1 MQVMPINRDD
11 NGLWCGAR
19 NLRRR
24 KAEIAAV
31 SEVQG
36 QGFDEMKRAQVDK
49 VIGILEDWARWQ
61 RAYSVFLGAP
71 RRSLGFDLGGSA
83 VTAESGEQNREVDDR
98 DRCKVVDAC
107 IDSLKVPAQKAAI
120 HRRYLCSVYRMR
132 DYEQALCAAHEA
144 LLVEF
149 LDKRLLVA

>member
-1 MQVMPINRDD
+1 MQVMPVNRDD
-11 NGLWCGAR
+11 KGLWCGAR

-24 KAEIAAV
+24 KDESAPV
-31 SEVQG
+31 PEVQG
-36 QGFDEMKRAQVDK
+36 QGFDEVKRAQVDK
-49 VIGILEDWARWQ
+49 VVSILEDWARWQ
-61 RAYSVFLGAP
+61 QAYSVFLGAP

-98 DRCKVVDAC
+98 DRCRVVDAC
-107 IDSLKVPAQKAAI
+107 IDSLKVPAQRAAI
-120 HRRYLCSVYRMR
+120 HRRYLSAVYRMR

>member
-1 MQVMPINRDD
+1 MQGMPVNRDD

-49 VIGILEDWARWQ
+49 VVSILEDWARWQ

-98 DRCKVVDAC
+98 DRCRVVDAC

-120 HRRYLCSVYRMR
+120 IAGICALSIGCAITSRR
-132 DYEQALCAAHEA
+132 CA
-144 LLVEF
+144 
-149 LDKRLLVA
+149 RLTRRFWWRFWISGC

>member
-1 MQVMPINRDD
+1 MQGMPINRDD

-24 KAEIAAV
+24 KAESAPV
-31 SEVQG
+31 PEVQG
-36 QGFDEMKRAQVDK
+36 QGFDEMKRTHVDK

-83 VTAESGEQNREVDDR
+83 VTAESGEQNLEVADRE
-98 DRCKVVDAC
+98 RCKIVDAC

-132 DYEQALCAAHEA
+132 DYEQTLCAAHEA
-144 LLVEF
+144 LLVAF
-149 LDKRLLVA
+149 LDKRLLVW

>member
-1 MQVMPINRDD
+1 MQGMPVNRDD

-36 QGFDEMKRAQVDK
+36 QGFDDVKRGQVDK
-49 VIGILEDWARWQ
+49 VVSILEDWARWQ
-61 RAYSVFLGAP
+61 QAYSVFLGAP

-83 VTAESGEQNREVDDR
+83 VTAESGEQNREVADR
-98 DRCKVVDAC
+98 ERCKIVDAC

-132 DYEQALCAAHEA
+132 DYEKMLCAAHEA
-144 LLVEF
+144 LLVAF

>member
-1 MQVMPINRDD
+1 MQGMPINRDD

-36 QGFDEMKRAQVDK
+36 QGFDDVKRDQVDR
-49 VIGILEDWARWQ
+49 VVSILEDWARWQ

-83 VTAESGEQNREVDDR
+83 VTAESGEQNREVADR
-98 DRCKVVDAC
+98 DRCRVVDAC
-107 IDSLKVPAQKAAI
+107 IDSLKVPAQRAAI
-120 HRRYLCSVYRMR
+120 HRRYLSAVYRMR

-144 LLVEF
+144 LLVAF

>member
-1 MQVMPINRDD
+1 MQGMPVNRDD

-49 VIGILEDWARWQ
+49 VVSILEDWARWQ

-71 RRSLGFDLGGSA
+71 RRSLGLRPWRIGGYCGIRR
-83 VTAESGEQNREVDDR
+83 AEQGSGTTGIG
-98 DRCKVVDAC
+98 AG
-107 IDSLKVPAQKAAI
+107 LW
-120 HRRYLCSVYRMR
+120 MR
-132 DYEQALCAAHEA
+132 A
-144 LLVEF
+144 
-149 LDKRLLVA
+149 

>member
-1 MQVMPINRDD
+1 MQGMPINRDD

-24 KAEIAAV
+24 KAESAPV
-31 SEVQG
+31 PEVQG
-36 QGFDEMKRAQVDK
+36 QGFDDVKRDQVDK
-49 VIGILEDWARWQ
+49 VVSILEDWARWQ
-61 RAYSVFLGAP
+61 QAYSVFLGAP

-83 VTAESGEQNREVDDR
+83 VTAESGEQNREVADR
-98 DRCKVVDAC
+98 ERCKIVDAC
-107 IDSLKVPAQKAAI
+107 VDSLKVPAQKAAI

-132 DYEQALCAAHEA
+132 DYEQMLCAAHEA
-144 LLVEF
+144 LLVAF